1 MPISRRS
8 ILPVVGV
15 AALGG
20 AGYAAWRLSSGRV
33 QAQTMAAGVPAPGS
47 MAASSMAAT
56 TMSATPAAPGPAT
69 PAGAQYSA
77 RTLGLDSAPVK
88 VHEYFSLTC
97 THCAH
102 FMTTTMPQVKP
113 NFIDTGKV
121 QFIYHDFPLD
131 QVALKAALVARY
143 LPPPEYYPFIE
154 ALYAAQDDWAF
165 QPNEDYH
172 ASIFKYAALAG
183 MDQPT
188 YETAWNDT
196 ALAKFILDAQAE
208 AETMY
213 KITATPTFIINGV
226 TYPGAMEYSDFAAK
240 VVAAGG

>member
-8 ILPVVGV
+8 ILPVVG
-15 AALGG
+15 AAIVGGTVGQPLLGRF
-20 AGYAAWRLSSGRV
+20 ARADQSA
-33 QAQTMAAGVPAPGS
+33 PA
-47 MAASSMAAT
+47 M
-56 TMSATPAAPGPAT
+56 
-69 PAGAQYSA
+69 PAGPQFAA

-102 FMTTTMPQVKP
+102 FANAVMPQVKP
-113 NFIDTGKV
+113 NLVDTGKV
-121 QFIYHDFPLD
+121 QFVYHDFPLD
-131 QVALKAALVARY
+131 QVALKAAQVARY
-143 LPPPEYYPFIE
+143 LPAAEYYGFVE
-154 ALYAAQDDWAF
+154 ALFASQDDWAF

-188 YETAWNDT
+188 YETAWNDN
-196 ALAKFILDAQAE
+196 ALAQFILNGQKQ

-213 KITATPTFIINGV
+213 NIAATPTFIINGKMF
-226 TYPGAMEYSDFAAK
+226 PGAMEYDDFAAK
-240 VVAAGG
+240 VTAAAGG